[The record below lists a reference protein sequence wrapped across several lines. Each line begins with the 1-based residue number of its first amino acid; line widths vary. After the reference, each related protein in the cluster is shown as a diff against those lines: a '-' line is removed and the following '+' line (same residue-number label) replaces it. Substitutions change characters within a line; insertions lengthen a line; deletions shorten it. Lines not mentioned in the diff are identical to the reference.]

1 MELIGPFEMFSPI
14 HLAWLYR
21 RHDGGLEVTAA
32 DLDSIEIHCADA
44 TSDPLFIEYR
54 RRAAAGLL
62 RRRPGRKPATF
73 GTLARLW
80 FAEREIEDEVK
91 AIHARRRSGESARQ
105 YNADPPGL
113 QAANFVA
120 HEFWFFCSGRTLLNR
135 ISKEHIR

>member
-1 MELIGPFEMFSPI
+1 MGHIGPFDMFSPI

-21 RHDGGLEVTAA
+21 RHDGGLDVTAA

-44 TSDPLFIEYR
+44 SGDPLFVEYR

-80 FAEREIEDEVK
+80 FAKREIEDEVD
-91 AIHARRRSGESARQ
+91 AIRARRRSGEESRQ
-105 YNADPPGL
+105 YNADPLVSRL
-113 QAANFVA
+113 QTSLPRILVFLLRSHVA
-120 HEFWFFCSGRTLLNR
+120 ESDL
-135 ISKEHIR
+135 